1 MENSPVFKTNPEMQY
16 LNLRISRVSPI
27 LMEQKIFIVW
37 RNGEQAVLD
46 FADIIREDKHFH
58 PMVDSAV
65 FQSVRVEDWGACIEW
80 KCGVGMGSDQ
90 LRQMAEEQESVFKK
104 RKVG

>member
-1 MENSPVFKTNPEMQY
+1 MENSHVLKINPEMQY
-16 LNLRISRVSPI
+16 LNLRINRASPI

-46 FADIIREDKHFH
+46 FADIIQEDKHFH
-58 PMVDSAV
+58 PMADPTV

-80 KCGVGMGSDQ
+80 KCGVAMGSDQ
-90 LRQMAEEQESVFKK
+90 LRQMAEKQGSVFKK